1 MAKTKNAGAKS
12 SGARGEGA
20 KGSDAKTAGASSQS
34 AVSRAS
40 GWIAAYGVVALLT
53 FLFQVWIRL
62 PQCAGAGA
70 CAFSLLKGLVW
81 ALIWPTYWVI
91 YLLSHSPWKALQ
103 GSWSFIG

>member
-1 MAKTKNAGAKS
+1 MAKKKSAEAKS

-20 KGSDAKTAGASSQS
+20 KGLGVKTAGASSES

-62 PQCAGAGA
+62 PQCEGAGA

>member
-1 MAKTKNAGAKS
+1 MAKKKSTGAKS
-12 SGARGEGA
+12 SGARSEGA
-20 KGSDAKTAGASSQS
+20 KGSNAKTAGADGES

-40 GWIAAYGVVALLT
+40 GWIAAYGAVALLT

-62 PQCAGAGA
+62 PQCEGAGA
-70 CAFSLLKGLVW
+70 CAFSLLKGLFW

-103 GSWSFIG
+103 GSLGFIG